1 MTRNLI
7 IKPPF
12 KLLRLTVGAAFIA
25 TGSLL
30 VLTQTDAFPGSLIQL
45 AMAGMI
51 LLIGICLAFLERV
64 VVVDRIKPEI
74 RVEWSLSGLI
84 LHRII
89 HDISRADR
97 ILIMA
102 RQEPVVEDSGIV
114 FVADR
119 SYPVIVCAGD
129 EPLVVVTGRD
139 ICRSQDRRKWDISL
153 PSPAFFPSF
162 SRYAAAQ
169 LAKVL
174 ELPLDYRPEGM
185 LYLPDLIPDEWLNQ
199 KNVRAD
205 LSWCRYN
212 HR

>member
-1 MTRNLI
+1 MTQYLI

-12 KLLRLTVGAAFIA
+12 KLLRLAVGAALIA
-25 TGSLL
+25 TGSLV
-30 VLTQTDAFPGSLIQL
+30 VLTRTDAFPGFLIQL
-45 AMAGMI
+45 TMAGMI
-51 LLIGICLAFLERV
+51 FIIGICLAFLERV
-64 VVVDRIKPEI
+64 VVVDKIKPQI
-74 RVEWSLSGLI
+74 LVEWSLPGLI
-84 LHRII
+84 LHRVI

-97 ILIMA
+97 ILVMA
-102 RQEPVVEDSGIV
+102 RQEPFVEDSGIV

-119 SYPVIVCAGD
+119 SYPVLVCAGD

-139 ICRSQDRRKWDISL
+139 ISGSQNRRKWDISL

-162 SRYAAAQ
+162 SRYVAAQ
-169 LAKVL
+169 LANAL

-205 LSWCRYN
+205 LSWRRYN
-212 HR
+212 RP